1 MTIVAVEAAH
11 GTADP
16 LAGDRC
22 ARVLPATSTTT
33 FAPELLVPGV
43 PVAVEL
49 MTVAQLEKAV
59 ADASGRTPCSLSA
72 DPDRWFPAL
81 GDQPYTREGAAKQ
94 QAYAEALCAGCP
106 VMATCLRLSLEDP
119 RGEFGVWGG
128 QSEWTRRRMRRALA
142 ESRRVLASE
151 AMATGQLTGGQ
162 L

>member
-1 MTIVAVEAAH
+1 MTIVAVEAAR
-11 GTADP
+11 GTAAP
-16 LAGDRC
+16 HVGGRGIHVSA
-22 ARVLPATSTTT
+22 ATSATTS
-33 FAPELLVPGV
+33 APETLIPGV
-43 PVAVEL
+43 SVAVEL

-59 ADASGRTPCSLSA
+59 ADAGACSKSA

-106 VMATCLRLSLEDP
+106 VMAECLRLSLEDP

-128 QSEWTRRRMRRALA
+128 QSEWTRRRMRRVLA
-142 ESRRVLASE
+142 QSRRVMASE
-151 AMATGQLTGGQ
+151 AMATGQLTGVQ